1 MPRLGLHELGLEA
14 GDVAARAAVQ
24 QLARPVGHQHPGHCL
39 CSHCGHGVFRCVASS
54 SAGVLCQESVLD
66 DCGHRTG
73 GGLPRDRGRVPPP
86 LLLADTG
93 PGLL

>member
-1 MPRLGLHELGLEA
+1 MPCLGLHELGLEA

-24 QLARPVGHQHPGHCL
+24 QLARPVGHQHAGL

-54 SAGVLCQESVLD
+54 SAGVLCQASVLD

-86 LLLADTG
+86 LLLAATG